1 MYEHIWMYTSKNAF
15 NEFNNVVYEDVKVII
30 TKYNTVSKWLAY
42 ILKYYYDRNV
52 RLDNFLA
59 IDKTHFITWR
69 YIFRLIGAT
78 ADDIKHFAFFMD
90 GIIFNRTPKRRKVIE
105 LHFL

>member
-1 MYEHIWMYTSKNAF
+1 MDHISQKRYIHVKLIMKMQKEEELMNEHIWMYTSKNAF

-52 RLDNFLA
+52 RLDNFQA
-59 IDKTHFITWR
+59 IDETLFIT
-69 YIFRLIGAT
+69 
-78 ADDIKHFAFFMD
+78 
-90 GIIFNRTPKRRKVIE
+90 
-105 LHFL
+105 